1 MAEMDEQT
9 RKGLQEYQNL
19 QQNLQFSAM
28 QKQQL
33 AIQSDEVEK
42 AIAELDGAVEG
53 TEIYRAS
60 GSVFVRKDRNSLKTE
75 LMEEKERIELRKNS
89 LEKQEKKLSES
100 FESLRKELEASM
112 SKMDPQNT
120 AKGI

>member
-9 RKGLQEYQNL
+9 RKGLLEYQNL

-33 AIQSDEVEK
+33 AIQLDEVQKALEELEK
-42 AIAELDGAVEG
+42 AGEG
-53 TEIYRAS
+53 TEIYRAV
-60 GSVFVRKDRNSLKTE
+60 GSVFVRKDRGSLKNE
-75 LMEEKERIELRKNS
+75 LLEEKESIELRKGS
-89 LEKQEKKLSES
+89 LEKQEKKMAER

-112 SKMDPQNT
+112 RKMEPEN
-120 AKGI
+120 APKAN